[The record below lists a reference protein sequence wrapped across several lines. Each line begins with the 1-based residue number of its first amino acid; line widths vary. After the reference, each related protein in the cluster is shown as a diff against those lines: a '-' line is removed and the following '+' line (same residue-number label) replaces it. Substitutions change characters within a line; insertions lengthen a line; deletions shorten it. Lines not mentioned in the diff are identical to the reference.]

1 MNQLLLNKIRQ
12 QLREAS
18 NQGARGFYFD
28 RNLSE
33 DEQDDNWAY
42 FETMAMAEILEF
54 EEFLNNGRN
63 IHR

>member
-1 MNQLLLNKIRQ
+1 MNKLLESKIKEW
-12 QLREAS
+12 LREAS
-18 NQGARGFYFD
+18 VQGTCGFYFD

-33 DEQDDNWAY
+33 DEQDDDWAY

-54 EEFLNNGRN
+54 EEFLNNGRI

>member
-28 RNLSE
+28 YSHVE
-33 DEQDDNWAY
+33 EEQDGDWVE
-42 FETMAMAEILEF
+42 FENMAMNEILEF
-54 EEFLNNGRN
+54 EKYLKWKKYT
-63 IHR
+63 

>member
-18 NQGARGFYFD
+18 IQGTCGFYFD

-33 DEQDDNWAY
+33 DEQDDDWAY

-54 EEFLNNGRN
+54 EKYLKWKNC
-63 IHR
+63 I